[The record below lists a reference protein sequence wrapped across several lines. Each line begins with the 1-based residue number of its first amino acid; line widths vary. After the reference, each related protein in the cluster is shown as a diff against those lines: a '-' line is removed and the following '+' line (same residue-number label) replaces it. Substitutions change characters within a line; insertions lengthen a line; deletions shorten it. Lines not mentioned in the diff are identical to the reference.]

1 MGFGAQ
7 AQSAAMKKQV
17 LIAGGIAGL
26 AAALG
31 AVRAD
36 WEVRLFERYRSIQRG
51 GCRCSIG
58 AQRGATLAGLGAA
71 GTLAG
76 GSCIS

>member
-17 LIAGGIAGL
+17 LIAGGGIAGL

-36 WEVRLFERYRSIQRG
+36 WEVRLFERTEAFSEV
-51 GCRCSIG
+51 G
-58 AQRGATLAGLGAA
+58 AGVQLGPNVVRRLQAWGLPDGWRIPAP
-71 GTLAG
+71 
-76 GSCIS
+76 